1 MDTLKLIA
9 SDSVQQGTTDRTL
22 MLCVL
27 ECLQRIAGMQK
38 TMDGIETKLSEKFQS
53 IIEKMCELE
62 NKIKEGRKLDVFKMA
77 KEDFSHHK
85 CVVESHL
92 KELPVKSSHAVVALN
107 VALRDEKLSVS
118 LVFLFIQKFR
128 TAKTVN

>member
-1 MDTLKLIA
+1 MSSFYHT
-9 SDSVQQGTTDRTL
+9 GTTDRTL

-92 KELPVKSSHAVVALN
+92 KELPVKSSHAVEA
-107 VALRDEKLSVS
+107 
-118 LVFLFIQKFR
+118 
-128 TAKTVN
+128 